1 MKSTSKMRIFVASK
15 ISITDEHLR
24 VGTTLTAS
32 GVCSHNHP
40 FTAEA
45 ADGAQPGTQS
55 TLWATRPMITMNS
68 LSIFA
73 YSESK
78 LTCHFV
84 VVVVVVLVVLLGGK
98 RSEKV
103 GKRSKKV
110 ASS

>member
-1 MKSTSKMRIFVASK
+1 M
-15 ISITDEHLR
+15 
-24 VGTTLTAS
+24 
-32 GVCSHNHP
+32 
-40 FTAEA
+40 FT
-45 ADGAQPGTQS
+45 
-55 TLWATRPMITMNS
+55 
-68 LSIFA
+68 IFA

-84 VVVVVVLVVLLGGK
+84 LVLLVVVLLVLGGK

>member
-1 MKSTSKMRIFVASK
+1 MK
-15 ISITDEHLR
+15 
-24 VGTTLTAS
+24 
-32 GVCSHNHP
+32 
-40 FTAEA
+40 
-45 ADGAQPGTQS
+45 
-55 TLWATRPMITMNS
+55 ATGS
-68 LSIFA
+68 CWWLFFA

-84 VVVVVVLVVLLGGK
+84 LVVLVLLVVLLLVLGGK

>member
-1 MKSTSKMRIFVASK
+1 MHQK
-15 ISITDEHLR
+15 ILYAL
-24 VGTTLTAS
+24 GT
-32 GVCSHNHP
+32 VKKV
-40 FTAEA
+40 
-45 ADGAQPGTQS
+45 
-55 TLWATRPMITMNS
+55 
-68 LSIFA
+68 SIFA

-84 VVVVVVLVVLLGGK
+84 LVVLLVVVLLVLVLGGK